1 MINKKILLLPLFLL
15 VLSGCDAKPTST
27 ASEAAKDDV
36 YPKTKVVCKTV
47 NNKEVCK
54 TIKIRKK
61 LDGTKVPEK

>member
-1 MINKKILLLPLFLL
+1 MINIKNLLLPLFSLI
-15 VLSGCDAKPTST
+15 VLTGCDAKPQPETQK
-27 ASEAAKDDV
+27 AEV

-61 LDGTKVPEK
+61 LEGTKVPEK